1 MSSTYDQG
9 LVALSIAI
17 AILSSY
23 TALDLAGR
31 VTAAEKRVRL
41 AWLIGGSITMG
52 IGIWSMHFVAMLALN
67 LPVPIAYDVGTVIFS
82 TLPAIVASGG
92 ALFLASRPFLS
103 WRRLLIG
110 GVLMG
115 LGIAAMHYIGMAAM
129 RMEAHTHYDPELF
142 VLSVAVA
149 IAASIAALWIAFR
162 ERMQRSSTLKSSR
175 MLSALLLGSAIAGMH
190 YTGMAAASFKP
201 TKAVGSVLAS
211 HANSSLTL
219 LATGIGVS
227 TLIILGFTLLTSFVD
242 RRMSA
247 QAMLLRQQEAEVL
260 RAQQFTDMTL
270 RIRRSLKLDDVL
282 NTAVK
287 EVQQALGT
295 DRVVIYRFHPDWSGT
310 IIAEAVASNWKNL
323 LGHRVNDS
331 FWERYIETYNSGRVW
346 VTNNIY
352 DVGFARAHLEI
363 LERFQIKAYM
373 AAPILNNNQLQGL
386 LFCHQCGDF
395 RLWQKTEIELF
406 RQLTIQVGIA
416 LEQANLLHELQQAQE
431 VLRVRDRAIAAASNG
446 ILITDPR
453 QVDNPIIFCNA
464 AFETITGYSQEEALG
479 KNCRFLQGPETDPAT
494 VKEIQDAVREKRDCQ
509 VAIKN
514 YRKDG
519 TPFWNQLTISPVRD
533 AFGQVINFIGIQADI
548 TEQTQAQEMLQR
560 SKETLQRQVVAL
572 LNDVRAVSKG
582 NLTVRAEIS
591 VGEIGVVADFFNAI
605 IENLRHIVAQ
615 VKHTAQQVNIYV
627 GENSEA
633 MRLLADDALKQADE
647 ITNTLQSLD
656 AMALSIQAV
665 AESAHQA
672 AIMARTA
679 STAAESGNSSMDL
692 TVNNIMNL
700 RLTMAE
706 AAKKVK
712 RLGESSQEIYRVVA
726 LIKQIAL
733 QTNLIAINT
742 SIEAAKAGE
751 EGRAFGV
758 VAEEVSQLAA
768 QSAQATQEIE
778 QIVDN
783 IQFETTEV
791 VKAVEE
797 GMIQVV
803 EGTDLVRD
811 TKMQLGE
818 ILDVSR
824 QIDELVQLISDA
836 TVSQAQTSQL
846 VASLMKQIAKD
857 SFHTSEFSRL
867 VSSSLEQTVDVAKQ
881 LQDSVA
887 VFTTEEKQESAIG
900 EPMAMEVID
909 TRKYTVGEFVVVHN
923 GNGKGSVVGFTPP

>member
-1 MSSTYDQG
+1 MMSSTYDQG

-17 AILSSY
+17 AVLASY

-31 VTAAEKRVRL
+31 VTATEKRVRL

-52 IGIWSMHFVAMLALN
+52 LGIWSMHFVAMLAFH
-67 LPVPIAYDVGTVIFS
+67 LPVSIAYDVGTVIFS

-92 ALFLASRPFLS
+92 ALFLASRNFLS
-103 WRRLLIG
+103 WRRLLFG

-115 LGIAAMHYIGMAAM
+115 LGIAVMHYIGMAAM
-129 RMEAHTHYDPELF
+129 RMEAHIHYNPVLF
-142 VLSVAVA
+142 LLSVGIA
-149 IAASIAALWIAFR
+149 IAASIAALWIAVR
-162 ERMQRSSTLKSSR
+162 ERMQPSR
-175 MLSALLLGSAIAGMH
+175 KGRILSALLMGSAIAGTH
-190 YTGMAAASFKP
+190 YIGMAAASFEP
-201 TKAVGSVLAS
+201 TQVVGSVLAS
-211 HANSSLTL
+211 QANTSLTL
-219 LATGIGVS
+219 LGAGIGVS
-227 TLIILGFTLLTSFVD
+227 TLIILGFTLLTSFID

-247 QAMLLRQQEAEVL
+247 QAILLRQQEAEAL
-260 RAQQFTDMTL
+260 RAQQFTEMTL

-282 NTAVK
+282 NTAVN

-295 DRVVIYRFHPDWSGT
+295 DRVIIYKFNPDWSGT
-310 IIAEAVASNWKNL
+310 IIAEAVASNWNHL
-323 LGHRVNDS
+323 VGYTVNDS
-331 FWERYIETYNSGRVW
+331 FWERYLETHNGGRVW

-352 DVGFARAHLEI
+352 DVGFAQTHLEI

-373 AAPILNNNQLQGL
+373 AAPILINNQLHGL
-386 LFCHQCGDF
+386 LFCHQCCGF
-395 RLWQKTEIELF
+395 RVWQKTEVELF
-406 RQLTIQVGIA
+406 RQLAIQVGIA
-416 LEQANLLHELQQAQE
+416 LEQASLLHELQQAQE
-431 VLRVRDRAIAAASNG
+431 VLRLRDRAIAAASNG
-446 ILITDPR
+446 IAIADAR
-453 QVDNPIIFCNA
+453 QANNPIIFCNA

-479 KNCRFLQGPETDPAT
+479 QNWCFLQGSDTDPAT
-494 VKEIQDAVREKRDCQ
+494 VKEIQDAVREERDCQ
-509 VAIKN
+509 VEIKH

-519 TPFWNQLTISPVRD
+519 TSFWNQLTISPVRD
-533 AFGQVINFIGIQADI
+533 VSENVINFIGILSDI
-548 TEQTQAQEMLQR
+548 TERTQTQEMLR
-560 SKETLQRQVVAL
+560 HSKETLQQQVLAL
-572 LNDVRAVSKG
+572 LNDVQEVSKG
-582 NLTVRAEIS
+582 NLTVCAEIS
-591 VGEIGVVADFFNAI
+591 MGEIGVVADFFNAI
-605 IENLRHIVAQ
+605 IKNLRHIVAQ
-615 VKHTAQQVNIYV
+615 VKHTAEQVNVYV

-633 MRLLADDALKQADE
+633 MRLLADDALRQAEE

-656 AMALSIQAV
+656 AMVLSIQAV
-665 AESAHQA
+665 ADSAHQA

-679 STAAESGNSSMDL
+679 STTAEFGKTSMDL
-692 TVNNIMNL
+692 TVNSIMNL

-706 AAKKVK
+706 AAKKVN
-712 RLGESSQEIYRVVA
+712 RLGETSQEIYKVVA
-726 LIKQIAL
+726 LIKQIAV
-733 QTNLIAINT
+733 QTNIIAINT

-758 VAEEVSQLAA
+758 VAEEVSLLAA

-783 IQFETTEV
+783 IQLETTEV

-811 TKMQLGE
+811 AKMQLGE

-846 VASLMKQIAKD
+846 VASLMKQIAND

-867 VSSSLEQTVDVAKQ
+867 VSSSLEQTVDVARQ

-887 VFTTEEKQESAIG
+887 VFKTSEKKESAIG
-900 EPMAMEVID
+900 DPRTVEVMD
-909 TRKYTVGEFVVVHN
+909 TRRYTVGDSVVIQN
-923 GNGKGSVVGFTPP
+923 GNGKFSVKR

>member
-1 MSSTYDQG
+1 MSSTYHQG

-17 AILSSY
+17 AVLSSY

-31 VTAAEKRVRL
+31 VTAAEKKIRL
-41 AWLIGGSITMG
+41 IWLIGGSITMG
-52 IGIWSMHFVAMLALN
+52 IGIWSMHFIAMLAFS
-67 LPVPIAYDVGTVIFS
+67 LPVPIAYDVKTVIFS
-82 TLPAIVASGG
+82 IMPAVVASGG
-92 ALFLASRPFLS
+92 ALFLASRQFLS
-103 WRRLLIG
+103 WQRLLFG

-129 RMEAHTHYDPELF
+129 RMEAHTHYDPVLF
-142 VLSVAVA
+142 VLSVLVA
-149 IAASIAALWIAFR
+149 IAASIAALWIAFHF
-162 ERMQRSSTLKSSR
+162 RMQTSHKGRSSRILSS
-175 MLSALLLGSAIAGMH
+175 LLMGCAIAGMH
-190 YTGMAAASFKP
+190 YTGMAAASFMP
-201 TKAVGSVLAS
+201 TQAVGRVLANQ
-211 HANSSLTL
+211 ANSSLTL
-219 LATGIGVS
+219 LATGIGVC
-227 TLIILGFTLLTSFVD
+227 TLIILAFTLLTSFID

-247 QAMLLRQQEAEVL
+247 QAILLRQQEAEVL
-260 RAQQFTDMTL
+260 RAQKFTELTL

-282 NTAVK
+282 NTAVR

-295 DRVVIYRFHPDWSGT
+295 DRVIIYRFNPDWSGT
-310 IIAEAVASNWKNL
+310 IIAEEVGLNWNPL
-323 LGHRVNDS
+323 LGHTVNDS
-331 FWERYIETYNSGRVW
+331 FWERYIETYNGGRVW

-352 DVGFARAHLEI
+352 DVGFAQAHLEI
-363 LERFQIKAYM
+363 LEHFQIKAYM

-386 LFCHQCGDF
+386 LFCHQCCGF
-395 RLWQKTEIELF
+395 RLWQKTEVELF
-406 RQLTIQVGIA
+406 RQLAIQIGIA

-431 VLRVRDRAIAAASNG
+431 ILRVRDRAIAAASNG

-453 QVDNPIIFCNA
+453 QADNPIIFCNA
-464 AFETITGYSQEEALG
+464 AFQTITGYSQKEALG
-479 KNCRFLQGPETDPAT
+479 QNCRFLQGPDTDPTT
-494 VKEIQDAVREKRDCQ
+494 VKEIHDAVREERDCQ
-509 VAIKN
+509 VVIKN

-519 TPFWNQLTISPVRD
+519 TPFWNQLTVSPVRD
-533 AFGQVINFIGIQADI
+533 ALGQVIHFIGVQADI
-548 TEQTQAQEMLQR
+548 TERTQTQEMLR
-560 SKETLQRQVVAL
+560 DSKETLQRQVVAL
-572 LNDVRAVSKG
+572 LDDVREVSKG

-591 VGEIGVVADFFNAI
+591 VGEIGVVAEFFNAI
-605 IENLRHIVAQ
+605 IQNLRHIVTQ
-615 VKHTAQQVNIYV
+615 VKHTAAQVNIYV

-633 MRLLADDALKQADE
+633 MRLLADDALKQAEE

-665 AESAHQA
+665 ADSAHQA
-672 AIMARTA
+672 ATMARTA

-692 TVNNIMNL
+692 TVNSIMNL
-700 RLTMAE
+700 RLTMSE

-712 RLGESSQEIYRVVA
+712 RLGESSQEIYKVVA

-733 QTNLIAINT
+733 QTNIIAINT

-751 EGRAFGV
+751 EGRAFSV

-768 QSAQATQEIE
+768 QSTQATQEIE

-797 GMIQVV
+797 GMNQVV

-846 VASLMKQIAKD
+846 VASLMKQIAHD

-867 VSSSLEQTVDVAKQ
+867 VSSSLDQTVSVAKQ

-887 VFTTEEKQESAIG
+887 VFTTEEKQESAIV
-900 EPMAMEVID
+900 EPPMALETID
-909 TRKYTVGEFVVVHN
+909 TREYTVLDSVVVHN
-923 GNGKGSVVGFTPP
+923 GNGKHSVKR

>member
-1 MSSTYDQG
+1 MMSSTYDRG

-17 AILSSY
+17 AVLASY

-31 VTAAEKRVRL
+31 VTSSEKRVRL
-41 AWLIGGSITMG
+41 AGLIGGSITMG
-52 IGIWSMHFVAMLALN
+52 IGIWSMHFVAMLAFN

-82 TLPAIVASGG
+82 TLPTIVASGG
-92 ALFLASRPFLS
+92 ALFLASRKFLS
-103 WRRLLIG
+103 RRRLLFG

-115 LGIAAMHYIGMAAM
+115 LGIAAMHYIEMAAM
-129 RMEAHTHYDPELF
+129 RMEAHTHYDPVLF
-142 VLSVAVA
+142 LLSVAIA
-149 IAASIAALWIAFR
+149 IVASIAALWIAFH
-162 ERMQRSSTLKSSR
+162 ERMQTSRTGRASR
-175 MLSALLLGSAIAGMH
+175 MLSALLMGGAIAGMH

-201 TKAVGSVLAS
+201 TKVVSSVLAS
-211 HANSSLTL
+211 QANSSLTL
-219 LATGIGVS
+219 LAAGIGMS
-227 TLIILGFTLLTSFVD
+227 TLIILGFTLLTSFIE
-242 RRMSA
+242 RQMSA
-247 QAMLLRQQEAEVL
+247 QAILLRQQEAEAL
-260 RAQQFTDMTL
+260 RAQQFTEMTL

-282 NTAVK
+282 NTAVN

-295 DRVVIYRFHPDWSGT
+295 DRVIIYRFNPDWSGT
-310 IIAEAVASNWKNL
+310 IIAEAVASNWNQL
-323 LGHRVNDS
+323 VGHTVNDS
-331 FWERYIETYNSGRVW
+331 FWERYIETHNGGRVW

-352 DVGFARAHLEI
+352 DVGFAKAHLEI

-386 LFCHQCGDF
+386 LLCHQCGGF
-395 RLWQKTEIELF
+395 RLWQKTEVELF
-406 RQLTIQVGIA
+406 RQLAIQVGIA

-431 VLRVRDRAIAAASNG
+431 VLRLRDRAIAAASNG

-453 QVDNPIIFCNA
+453 QVNNPIIFCNA

-479 KNCRFLQGPETDPAT
+479 QNCRFLQGPQTDPAT
-494 VKEIQDAVREKRDCQ
+494 VKEIQDAVREERDCQ
-509 VAIKN
+509 VVIKN

-533 AFGQVINFIGIQADI
+533 ALGQVINFIGVQADI
-548 TEQTQAQEMLQR
+548 TERTQAQELLR
-560 SKETLQRQVVAL
+560 HSKETLQRQVVAL
-572 LNDVRAVSKG
+572 LNDVQEVSKG

-591 VGEIGVVADFFNAI
+591 MGEIGVVADFFNAI

-615 VKHTAQQVNIYV
+615 VKHTSQQVNVYV

-633 MRLLADDALKQADE
+633 MRLLADDALKQAEE
-647 ITNTLQSLD
+647 ITKTLESLD

-665 AESAHQA
+665 TDSAHQA

-679 STAAESGNSSMDL
+679 STTAEFGKTSMDL
-692 TVNNIMNL
+692 TVNSIMNL

-712 RLGESSQEIYRVVA
+712 RLGESSQEIYKVVA

-733 QTNLIAINT
+733 QTNIIAINT
-742 SIEAAKAGE
+742 SIEAAKSGE

-758 VAEEVSQLAA
+758 VAEEVGELAA

-778 QIVDN
+778 QIVEN

-811 TKMQLGE
+811 AKMQLGE

-824 QIDELVQLISDA
+824 QIDKLVQLISDA

-846 VASLMKQIAKD
+846 VASLMKQIAND

-867 VSSSLEQTVDVAKQ
+867 VSSSLDQTVDMAQQ

-887 VFTTEEKQESAIG
+887 VFKTSEKKESAIG
-900 EPMAMEVID
+900 ELVAMEVMD
-909 TRKYTVGEFVVVHN
+909 TREYTVGDSVVVHN
-923 GNGKGSVVGFTPP
+923 GNGKRSVRR

>member
-9 LVALSIAI
+9 LIALSIAI
-17 AILSSY
+17 AVLASY

-31 VTAAEKRVRL
+31 VTATEKRVRL

-52 IGIWSMHFVAMLALN
+52 LGIWSMHFVAMLAFH

-82 TLPAIVASGG
+82 TLPVIVASGG
-92 ALFLASRPFLS
+92 ALFLASRQFLS
-103 WRRLLIG
+103 WRRLLFG

-129 RMEAHTHYDPELF
+129 RIEAHIHYNPVLF
-142 VLSVAVA
+142 LLSVGIA
-149 IAASIAALWIAFR
+149 IAAAIAALWIAFHK
-162 ERMQRSSTLKSSR
+162 RMQTSRTERSSR
-175 MLSALLLGSAIAGMH
+175 ILSALVMGSAIAGTH
-190 YTGMAAASFKP
+190 YTGMAAASFQP
-201 TKAVGSVLAS
+201 TQVVGSVLAS
-211 HANSSLTL
+211 QANSSLTL
-219 LATGIGVS
+219 LAAGIGVS
-227 TLIILGFTLLTSFVD
+227 TLIILGFTLLTSFID

-247 QAMLLRQQEAEVL
+247 QAILLRQQEAEVL
-260 RAQQFTDMTL
+260 RAQQFTEMTL

-282 NTAVK
+282 NTAVN
-287 EVQQALGT
+287 EVQQALDA
-295 DRVVIYRFHPDWSGT
+295 DRVIIYKFNPDWSGT
-310 IIAEAVASNWKNL
+310 IIAEAVASNWNHL
-323 LGHRVNDS
+323 VGYTVNDS
-331 FWERYIETYNSGRVW
+331 FWERYLETHNGGRVW

-352 DVGFARAHLEI
+352 DVGFAQTHLEI

-373 AAPILNNNQLQGL
+373 AAPILINNQLHGL
-386 LFCHQCGDF
+386 LFCHQCCSF
-395 RLWQKTEIELF
+395 RVWQKTEVELF
-406 RQLTIQVGIA
+406 RQLAIQVGIA

-431 VLRVRDRAIAAASNG
+431 VLRLRDRAIAAASNG
-446 ILITDPR
+446 IAITDPR
-453 QVDNPIIFCNA
+453 QANNPIIFCNA

-479 KNCRFLQGPETDPAT
+479 QNWCFLQGLETDPAT
-494 VKEIQDAVREKRDCQ
+494 VKEIQDAVREERDCQ

-533 AFGQVINFIGIQADI
+533 ASEKVINFIGILSDI
-548 TEQTQAQEMLQR
+548 TEKMQTQEMLR
-560 SKETLQRQVVAL
+560 HSKETLQQQVLAL
-572 LNDVRAVSKG
+572 LNDVQEVSKG
-582 NLTVRAEIS
+582 NLTVCAEIS
-591 VGEIGVVADFFNAI
+591 MGEIGVVADFFNAI
-605 IENLRHIVAQ
+605 IKNLRHIVAQ
-615 VKHTAQQVNIYV
+615 VKHTAEQVNVYV

-633 MRLLADDALKQADE
+633 MRLLADDALKQAEE

-656 AMALSIQAV
+656 AMVLSIQAV
-665 AESAHQA
+665 ADSAHQA

-679 STAAESGNSSMDL
+679 STTAEFGKTSMDL
-692 TVNNIMNL
+692 TVNSIMNL

-706 AAKKVK
+706 AARKVN
-712 RLGESSQEIYRVVA
+712 RLGETSQEIYKVVA
-726 LIKQIAL
+726 LIKQIAV
-733 QTNLIAINT
+733 QTNIIAINT

-758 VAEEVSQLAA
+758 VAEEVSLLAA

-783 IQFETTEV
+783 IQLETTEV

-811 TKMQLGE
+811 AKMQLGE

-846 VASLMKQIAKD
+846 VASLMKQIAND

-867 VSSSLEQTVDVAKQ
+867 VSSSLEQTVDVARQ

-887 VFTTEEKQESAIG
+887 VFKTSEKKESAIG
-900 EPMAMEVID
+900 DPRAVEVMD
-909 TRKYTVGEFVVVHN
+909 TRRYTVGDSVVIQN
-923 GNGKGSVVGFTPP
+923 GNGKFSVKL